1 MNDGET
7 IQDPESEGES
17 PPKAD
22 KMGWK
27 VSGGENKCLAKP
39 SIQVTAEMENRRVEV
54 SRISVADLTYVTYY
68 DPLTEVYWAE
78 KSAMR

>member
-1 MNDGET
+1 MSDSEK
-7 IQDPESEGES
+7 ILEPESEDES

-27 VSGGENKCLAKP
+27 ISEGENKCLAKP

-78 KSAMR
+78 KSAVR